1 MIETNKTILFDINKI
16 LDKIN
21 IVNKQKIADFGC
33 GNFGFFVFP
42 LAKLVGKEGKVYAI
56 DILKKALDEIKN
68 QAESHNLSQI
78 ETMWSDLEIF
88 KGTKIETA
96 SLDAVILI
104 NFLNQ
109 LDKRLTTLQ
118 EASRL
123 IKTGGKILIVDWKN
137 TDTPLAQVIKK
148 RVESK
153 ELKEECSRL
162 GLKVDDEFEA
172 GPYHFGLILK
182 KL

>member
-1 MIETNKTILFDINKI
+1 MIETKKTVLFDINKI
-16 LDKIN
+16 LDRMN

-42 LAKLVGKEGKVYAI
+42 LAKLVGKEGKVYAV
-56 DILKKALDEIKN
+56 DILKKSLDEIKS
-68 QAESHNLSQI
+68 QAEAFNLSQI
-78 ETMWSDLEIF
+78 ETIWSDLEIF
-88 KGTKIETA
+88 KGTKIETT

-109 LDKRLTTLQ
+109 LDKRLVALQ

-123 IKTGGKILIVDWKN
+123 IKTGGKILIVDWKDS
-137 TDTPLAQVIKK
+137 DTPLAQVIKK
-148 RVESK
+148 RVEPK

-162 GLKVDDEFEA
+162 GLRVDEEFAA